1 MSNHRSSSSIRWFRP
16 SLEVLEDR
24 VVPSGIED
32 VLNNPTFQQFT
43 QPLVQL
49 AVTSATTFA
58 QTAITNAAQGEFW
71 IQQLNFAESAFASN
85 PNASTFFPLA
95 FDTIKL
101 VNTAVVVDNAVTQ
114 LGGFTQQIEGTGFL
128 SPLQES
134 ALNLTISGLQTE
146 SDRLTS
152 VALSAVDDLFAAII
166 AVQSGQKPANPTP
179 VPPPS
184 SQTQT
189 NGTVSESIAEA
200 PATASKANGVIS
212 QSVTVTNPSNTPVT
226 VTESY
231 SGSDGTFTSMSDT
244 CTNGSVTVTA
254 AAPPSDPGVVGTWTT
269 SVSGLPT
276 QTNTTTWKQ

>member
-1 MSNHRSSSSIRWFRP
+1 MSNHKSSIWFRP

-24 VVPSGIED
+24 VVLSDLSDEI
-32 VLNNPTFQQFT
+32 LKNPAVQNMLQPVIQF
-43 QPLVQL
+43 
-49 AVTSATTFA
+49 AVNQATNFA
-58 QTAITNAAQGEFW
+58 QITLTNATQGEFW
-71 IQQLNFAESAFASN
+71 IQQLNFAESAFTAA
-85 PNASTFFPLA
+85 PNATTFFPLA

-101 VNTAVVVDNAVTQ
+101 LNTAVAVDSAVTQ
-114 LGGFTQQIEGTGFL
+114 LSGFTQQIEGAGFL
-128 SPLQES
+128 TPLQES
-134 ALNLTISGLQTE
+134 ALNLTVSGLQTE

-152 VALSAVDDLFAAII
+152 VALSAVDDLFLAIS
-166 AVQSGQKPANPTP
+166 ALQSGQKPPNPTP
-179 VPPPS
+179 IPPPS

-254 AAPPSDPGVVGTWTT
+254 AAPPSEPGVVGTWTT